1 MDNRKRDRTSV
12 NLCMLNES
20 SKVLDVEFYEGCYH
34 IKTTDGFV
42 THIDKSVFSAIQWKE
57 LKGLFTGTRDPNPL
71 STVTRIVGYF
81 SMTKNWNKSKIG
93 ELKDRREGAL
103 AGNYAI
109 T

>member
-1 MDNRKRDRTSV
+1 MNRTCI
-12 NLCMLNES
+12 NLRMLNES
-20 SKVLDVEFYEGCYH
+20 LRVRDVEFYEGCYH

-109 T
+109 S